1 MDREII
7 HSRLMQ
13 LVDGNKKNELRGA
26 LLMLN
31 VVDIASFMESLE
43 SEKLLMVFRILPKDI
58 AAEVFAYIDSEQQ
71 QQLVTLIGDGE
82 IHSLLDEMF
91 LDDAVDFLEELP
103 ASVVKRVL
111 QNTDPTNRALINQFL
126 KYPENSAG
134 SIMTIEFAE
143 FHSSMTVRQAMESLR
158 KTGLDKETIY
168 TCYVIDSQRH
178 LVGTVAL
185 RHLILAD
192 EDKPVSDIM
201 ATNFISV
208 KTLDDQEVVADTVRK
223 YDLMSIPV
231 VDNENRLVGIVTADD
246 IMDVIEE
253 ENTED
258 IEKMGGLLPSDDQYL
273 KTPIITLFKNRI
285 PWLLILMISAT
296 FTGMIITHFEDVLSD
311 TGKLGVLLT
320 ACLPM
325 LMDTGGNCGAQS
337 STLVIRGLALGEVH
351 FSDILKVWWR
361 EARVAMLVGGV
372 LMLVNV
378 GRQLLLY
385 TFTAGVTADT
395 VTVTMVVSVAM
406 FLTVLI
412 AKSIGCTLP
421 LFASKLHLD
430 PALMASPLITTLV
443 DACSLT
449 ILFSI
454 ATAVMH
460 V

>member
-1 MDREII
+1 MDHEII
-7 HSRLMQ
+7 HARLMQ
-13 LVDGNKKNELRGA
+13 LVDNNKRNELRGA

-31 VVDIASFMESLE
+31 VVDIAQFMESLE
-43 SEKLLMVFRILPKDI
+43 GEKLLMVFRILPKDT

-71 QQLVTLIGDGE
+71 QLLVSLIGDGE
-82 IHSLLDEMF
+82 IHALLDEMF

-111 QNTDPTNRALINQFL
+111 QNTDPTKRALINQFL
-126 KYPENSAG
+126 KYPDYSAG
-134 SIMTIEFAE
+134 SLMTIEFAE
-143 FHSSMTVRQAMESLR
+143 FHSSMTVRQAMDSLR

-178 LVGTVAL
+178 LVGTIAL
-185 RHLILAD
+185 RHLILA
-192 EDKPVSDIM
+192 EEEKAVSDIM
-201 ATNFISV
+201 ETNVISV
-208 KTLDDQEVVADTVRK
+208 KTLDDQEIVADTVRK

-231 VDNENRLVGIVTADD
+231 VDNEGRLVGIVTADD

-273 KTPIITLFKNRI
+273 KTPIMTLFKNRI
-285 PWLLILMISAT
+285 PWLLILMVSAT

-325 LMDTGGNCGAQS
+325 LMDTGGNCGSQS
-337 STLVIRGLALGEVH
+337 STLVIRGLALGEVR
-351 FSDILKVWWR
+351 FKDIFKVWWR
-361 EARVAMLVGGV
+361 EARVALLVGGV
-372 LMLVNV
+372 LMIVNIA
-378 GRQLLLY
+378 RQLLLY
-385 TFTAGVTADT
+385 ALTESITPET
-395 VTVTMVVSVAM
+395 VTVTMIVSIAM

-421 LFASKLHLD
+421 LLAGKLHLD

-454 ATAVMH
+454 ATSVM
-460 V
+460 

>member
-43 SEKLLMVFRILPKDI
+43 SDKLLMVFRILPKDI

-91 LDDAVDFLEELP
+91 LDDVVDFLEELP

-111 QNTDPTNRALINQFL
+111 QNTDPTKRALINQFL

-361 EARVAMLVGGV
+361 EVRVALLVGGV

>member
-111 QNTDPTNRALINQFL
+111 QNTDPTKRALINQFL

-258 IEKMGGLLPSDDQYL
+258 IEKMGGLLP
-273 KTPIITLFKNRI
+273 
-285 PWLLILMISAT
+285 WLLILMISAT

-361 EARVAMLVGGV
+361 EVRVALLVGGV

>member
-1 MDREII
+1 M
-7 HSRLMQ
+7 H
-13 LVDGNKKNELRGA
+13 
-26 LLMLN
+26 
-31 VVDIASFMESLE
+31 
-43 SEKLLMVFRILPKDI
+43 
-58 AAEVFAYIDSEQQ
+58 
-71 QQLVTLIGDGE
+71 T
-82 IHSLLDEMF
+82 
-91 LDDAVDFLEELP
+91 
-103 ASVVKRVL
+103 
-111 QNTDPTNRALINQFL
+111 T
-126 KYPENSAG
+126 
-134 SIMTIEFAE
+134 
-143 FHSSMTVRQAMESLR
+143 
-158 KTGLDKETIY
+158 
-168 TCYVIDSQRH
+168 
-178 LVGTVAL
+178 
-185 RHLILAD
+185 
-192 EDKPVSDIM
+192 
-201 ATNFISV
+201 
-208 KTLDDQEVVADTVRK
+208 DDQEVVADTVRK

-361 EARVAMLVGGV
+361 EARVALLVGGV

>member
-111 QNTDPTNRALINQFL
+111 QNTDPTKRALINQFL

-168 TCYVIDSQRH
+168 TCYIIDSQRH

-231 VDNENRLVGIVTADD
+231 VDN
-246 IMDVIEE
+246 
-253 ENTED
+253 
-258 IEKMGGLLPSDDQYL
+258 
-273 KTPIITLFKNRI
+273 
-285 PWLLILMISAT
+285 
-296 FTGMIITHFEDVLSD
+296 
-311 TGKLGVLLT
+311 
-320 ACLPM
+320 
-325 LMDTGGNCGAQS
+325 
-337 STLVIRGLALGEVH
+337 
-351 FSDILKVWWR
+351 
-361 EARVAMLVGGV
+361 
-372 LMLVNV
+372 
-378 GRQLLLY
+378 
-385 TFTAGVTADT
+385 
-395 VTVTMVVSVAM
+395 
-406 FLTVLI
+406 
-412 AKSIGCTLP
+412 
-421 LFASKLHLD
+421 
-430 PALMASPLITTLV
+430 
-443 DACSLT
+443 
-449 ILFSI
+449 
-454 ATAVMH
+454 
-460 V
+460 